1 MTRDDG
7 ITRTAGLIGFLTLLS
22 RIGGYIRDM
31 AVAYF
36 FGATG
41 ATDAFYV
48 AFRIP
53 NLLRRLF
60 AEGSLTVSFIPVFTD
75 YLENKG
81 RDEARRVANATFT
94 VLSMILVAVTILG
107 IVFSSY
113 IVKLFAAGF
122 KPQYF
127 HLAVEMNRMMF
138 PFILLVSLSA
148 LAMGVLN
155 SLRHFFTPAI
165 SPLLLNLGII
175 TGVLVFHGY
184 LGEPIYSV
192 ALGVILGGVL
202 QLFVQLPALAGKGFL
217 FRFARGIFHPA
228 VKRIGLLMAPQVF
241 GLAVYNINIIIS
253 TQYASHLPAGTVS
266 YLYYSERLIEFP
278 LGVVA
283 VSIATALL
291 PALSTHAAQ
300 GEDKRF
306 RERYT
311 NALRLMLF
319 AILPSLVGLA
329 ALRVPICS
337 LLYQRGEFGF
347 TETVYTSQSLL
358 GYLFGLW
365 AVAGVRITA
374 PAFYA
379 LGDTKTPVVAAFL
392 SLFVNATFA
401 YALAFPLGLKHFGLA
416 LASSISSIFQFLVLF
431 FAIRRRVGLE
441 DLGGTL
447 RAASKI
453 TVASLLTGCVAL
465 AISSLAEWD
474 GGGASLKKAVV
485 LTGAI
490 FVCVLV
496 YFALSRVLGVKESS
510 RVIDVLFM
518 RGRDKEAGRA

>member
-1 MTRDDG
+1 MQRTDG
-7 ITRTAGLIGFLTLLS
+7 ITRTAGLIAFLTFLS
-22 RIGGYIRDM
+22 RVGGYIRDM
-31 AVAYF
+31 VVAYF

-75 YLENKG
+75 YIENRG

-94 VLSMILVAVTILG
+94 ILSIILVAVTLLG
-107 IVFSSY
+107 ILFSSY
-113 IVKLFAAGF
+113 IIRLFAAGF

-127 HLAVEMNRMMF
+127 HLAVEMNRIMF

-155 SLRHFFTPAI
+155 SLRHFFAPAI

-175 TGVLVFHGY
+175 SGVLVFHEY
-184 LGEPIYSV
+184 LDEPIYSV
-192 ALGVILGGVL
+192 ALGVILGGML
-202 QLFVQLPALAGKGFL
+202 QLFVQLPALAEKGFSL
-217 FRFARGIFHPA
+217 KFERCIFHPA
-228 VKRIGLLMAPQVF
+228 IKRMGLLMAPQVF
-241 GLAVYNINIIIS
+241 GLAVYNVNIVIS
-253 TQYASHLPAGTVS
+253 TQYASHLPVGTVS

-278 LGVVA
+278 LGIIA

-291 PALSTHAAQ
+291 PALSTHAAH
-300 GEDKRF
+300 GECERF
-306 RERYT
+306 GERYT

-329 ALRVPICS
+329 VLRVPICS

-347 TETVYTSQSLL
+347 EETVYTSQSLL

-379 LGDTKTPVVAAFL
+379 LGDTKTPVMAAFL
-392 SLFVNATFA
+392 SLVVNATSG
-401 YALAFPLGLKHFGLA
+401 YLLAFPLGLKHFGLA
-416 LASSISSIFQFLVLF
+416 LASSISSICQFLLLF
-431 FAIRRRVGLE
+431 FAINRKVGVV
-441 DLGGTL
+441 DLVGTL
-447 RAASKI
+447 RVAFRI
-453 TVASLLTGCVAL
+453 TVASLLTGCVAGWMTG
-465 AISSLAEWD
+465 LAEWD
-474 GGGASLKKAVV
+474 GGGASLKKAAV
-485 LTGAI
+485 LAGAI
-490 FVCVLV
+490 VTSVLV
-496 YFALSRVLGVKESS
+496 YFALSRVFGVKESS

-518 RGRDKEAGRA
+518 RGRGKEADST